1 MKDRLRGIF
10 PPIPTTFDER
20 GDVDTAAI
28 ASNVRQWMTTGLR
41 GILALGSNGEAG
53 FVDED
58 ESDRIVKA
66 VRGAIPG
73 DRLLLVGTG
82 RESTRATIAATR
94 RAADLGADAVL
105 IRTPSFFKSQ
115 MTTDALMKHYVAV
128 ADASPVPTL
137 LYNLPGPTG
146 ITLTLPLIQ
155 AVSDHPNIVGV
166 KETSPELDR
175 LGQFAAVRPERFS
188 VMCGWAP
195 VVYPALVAGATGAI
209 LAVANVL
216 PDETVALFEHV
227 KAGRHAEAL
236 ALQRRLTPIA
246 QMVSTTYGVAGM
258 KAALDL
264 VGYRGG
270 PVRAPLLPLSDRV
283 RSEIEQ
289 ALEAART
296 TSGFVFAGARK
307 TETRGL

>member
-10 PPIPTTFDER
+10 PPIPTTFDDR
-20 GDVDTAAI
+20 GDLDTAAI
-28 ASNVRQWMTTGLR
+28 ASNVRQWMTTGLK

-58 ESDRIVKA
+58 ESDRVITA
-66 VRGAIPG
+66 VRAAIPA
-73 DRLLLVGTG
+73 DRLLLVGAG
-82 RESTRATIAATR
+82 RESTRATMAATR

-128 ADASPVPTL
+128 ADASPVPML

-146 ITLTLPLIQ
+146 ISLTLPLIQ
-155 AVSDHPNIVGV
+155 SLADHPNVIGV

-195 VVYPALVAGATGAI
+195 VVYPALVSGATGAI

-216 PDETVALFEHV
+216 PDETVTLFEHV
-227 KAGRHAEAL
+227 RAGRYAEAL
-236 ALQRRLTPIA
+236 ALQRRLTPVA
-246 QMVSTTYGVAGM
+246 QMVSTTYGVAGL

-270 PVRAPLLPLSDRV
+270 PVRAPLLPISDRV
-283 RSEIEQ
+283 RSDIEQ
-289 ALEAART
+289 AIEAARA
-296 TSGFVFAGARK
+296 AGAPVGR
-307 TETRGL
+307 T

>member
-10 PPIPTTFDER
+10 PPIPTTFDDR
-20 GDVDTAAI
+20 GDLDTAAI
-28 ASNVRQWMTTGLR
+28 ASNVRQWMTTGLK

-58 ESDRIVKA
+58 ESDRVVTA
-66 VRGAIPG
+66 VRAAMPA
-73 DRLLLVGTG
+73 DRLLLVGAG
-82 RESTRATIAATR
+82 RESTRATMAATR

-115 MTTDALMKHYVAV
+115 MTSDALMKHYVAV

-146 ITLTLPLIQ
+146 ISLTLPLIQ
-155 AVSDHPNIVGV
+155 SLADHPNVIGV

-195 VVYPALVAGATGAI
+195 VVYPALVSGATGAI

-216 PDETVALFEHV
+216 PDETVTLFEHV
-227 KAGRHAEAL
+227 RAGRHADAL

-246 QMVSTTYGVAGM
+246 QMVSTTYGVAGL

-270 PVRAPLLPLSDRV
+270 PVRAPLLPISDRV

-289 ALEAART
+289 AIEAARA
-296 TSGFVFAGARK
+296 AGAGVGR
-307 TETRGL
+307 T

>member
-20 GDVDTAAI
+20 GDLDTAAM
-28 ASNVRQWMTTGLR
+28 AANVRRWMATDLKGV
-41 GILALGSNGEAG
+41 LALGSNGEAG
-53 FVDED
+53 FVDEE
-58 ESDRIVKA
+58 ESDRVVKA
-66 VRGAIPG
+66 VRGAVPAG
-73 DRLLLVGTG
+73 RLLLVGTG

-115 MTTDALMKHYVAV
+115 MTADALTKHYVAV
-128 ADASPVPTL
+128 ADASPIPTL

-146 ITLTLPLIQ
+146 ITLTLPLVQ
-155 AVSDHPNIVGV
+155 ALADHPNIAGV

-175 LGQFAAVRPERFS
+175 LGQFAAVQPERFS

-216 PDETVALFEHV
+216 PEETVTLFAHV
-227 KAGRHAEAL
+227 TAGRHAEAL

-246 QMVSTTYGVAGM
+246 QMVSTTYGVAGL

-270 PVRAPLLPLSDRV
+270 PVRAPLLPVPERI
-283 RSEIEQ
+283 RTEIAQ
-289 ALEAART
+289 AIEAARAT
-296 TSGFVFAGARK
+296 TSGVGRM
-307 TETRGL
+307 

>member
-10 PPIPTTFDER
+10 PPIPTTFDDR
-20 GDVDTAAI
+20 GDLDTAAI
-28 ASNVRQWMTTGLR
+28 ASNVRQWMTTGLK

-58 ESDRIVKA
+58 ESDRVITA
-66 VRGAIPG
+66 VRAAIPA
-73 DRLLLVGTG
+73 DRLLLVGAG
-82 RESTRATIAATR
+82 RESTRATMAATR

-128 ADASPVPTL
+128 ADASPVPML

-146 ITLTLPLIQ
+146 ISLTLPLIQ
-155 AVSDHPNIVGV
+155 SLADHPNVIGV

-195 VVYPALVAGATGAI
+195 VVYPALVSGATGAI

-216 PDETVALFEHV
+216 PDETVTLFEHV
-227 KAGRHAEAL
+227 RAGRHADAL

-246 QMVSTTYGVAGM
+246 QMVSTTYGVAGL

-270 PVRAPLLPLSDRV
+270 PVRAPLLPISDRV

-289 ALEAART
+289 AIEAARA
-296 TSGFVFAGARK
+296 AGAGVGR
-307 TETRGL
+307 T

>member
-10 PPIPTTFDER
+10 PPVPTTFDDR
-20 GDVDTAAI
+20 GDIDTTAMAA
-28 ASNVRQWMTTGLR
+28 NVRRWMATDLKGV
-41 GILALGSNGEAG
+41 LALGSNGEAG
-53 FVDED
+53 FVDEE
-58 ESDRIVKA
+58 ESDRVVKA
-66 VRGAIPG
+66 VRGAVPAG
-73 DRLLLVGTG
+73 RLLLVGTG

-115 MTTDALMKHYVAV
+115 MTTDALTKHYVAV
-128 ADASPVPTL
+128 ADASPIPTL

-146 ITLTLPLIQ
+146 ITLTLPLVQ
-155 AVSDHPNIVGV
+155 ALADHPNIAGV

-175 LGQFAAVRPERFS
+175 LGQFAAVRPERFA

-216 PDETVALFEHV
+216 PEETVALFAHV
-227 KAGRHAEAL
+227 AAGRHAEAL

-246 QMVSTTYGVAGM
+246 QMVSTTYGVAGL

-270 PVRAPLLPLSDRV
+270 PVRAPLLPIPDRA

-289 ALEAART
+289 AIEAARAA
-296 TSGFVFAGARK
+296 TSGAAR
-307 TETRGL
+307 T

>member
-1 MKDRLRGIF
+1 MIKDRLRGIF

-20 GDVDTAAI
+20 GDLDTAAMT
-28 ASNVRQWMTTGLR
+28 SNVRLWMTTRLV
-41 GILALGSNGEAG
+41 GILALGSNGEAA

-58 ESDRIVKA
+58 ESDRV
-66 VRGAIPG
+66 VRTVREAMPPG
-73 DRLLLVGTG
+73 KLLLVGTG

-115 MTTDALMKHYVAV
+115 MTPDVLSKHYVAV
-128 ADASPVPTL
+128 AEASPVPML

-146 ITLTLPLIQ
+146 ISLTVPMVQ
-155 AVSDHPNIVGV
+155 ALAEHPNIVGV

-175 LGQFAAVRPERFS
+175 LGQFAAVRAERFS

-216 PDETVALFEHV
+216 PEETVTLFEHAC
-227 KAGRHAEAL
+227 AGRHADAL
-236 ALQRRLTPIA
+236 ALQRKLTPIA
-246 QMVSTTYGVAGM
+246 QMVSTTYGVAGL
-258 KAALDL
+258 KAALDV

-270 PVRAPLLPLSDRV
+270 PVRGPLQAISDKT
-283 RSEIEQ
+283 RSEIAQ
-289 ALEAART
+289 AIEAVRGVAEAR
-296 TSGFVFAGARK
+296 R
-307 TETRGL
+307 

>member
-10 PPIPTTFDER
+10 PPIPTTFDDSGEL
-20 GDVDTAAI
+20 DTAGI
-28 ASNVRQWMTTGLR
+28 ASNVRQWMTTGLN

-53 FVDED
+53 FVDEE
-58 ESDRIVKA
+58 ESDRVVKA
-66 VRGAIPG
+66 VRAAMPA
-73 DRLLLVGTG
+73 DRLLLVGAG
-82 RESTRATIAATR
+82 RESTRATMAATR

-115 MTTDALMKHYVAV
+115 MTTDALLKHYVAV

-146 ITLTLPLIQ
+146 ISLTLPLVQ
-155 AVSDHPNIVGV
+155 ALADHPNIIGV

-195 VVYPALVAGATGAI
+195 VVYPALVSGATGAI

-216 PDETVALFEHV
+216 PDETVTLFGHV
-227 KAGRHAEAL
+227 RAGRHAEAL

-246 QMVSTTYGVAGM
+246 QMVSTTYGVAGL

-270 PVRAPLLPLSDRV
+270 PVRAPLLPVSDRV

-289 ALEAART
+289 AIEAARA
-296 TSGFVFAGARK
+296 AGAGVGR
-307 TETRGL
+307 T

>member
-28 ASNVRQWMTTGLR
+28 SANVRQWMTTGLK

-66 VRGAIPG
+66 VRGGMPG
-73 DRLLLVGTG
+73 DRMLLAGTG

-105 IRTPSFFKSQ
+105 IRTPSFFRSQ

-137 LYNLPGPTG
+137 LYDLPGPTG

-166 KETSPELDR
+166 KETSPDLDR
-175 LGQFAAVRPERFS
+175 LGQFTAVRPERFS

-216 PDETVALFEHV
+216 PDETVTLFEHV
-227 KAGRHAEAL
+227 SAGRHVEAL

-270 PVRAPLLPLSDRV
+270 PVRAPLLPLPVRV

-289 ALEAART
+289 ALEAAR
-296 TSGFVFAGARK
+296 GAGVSR
-307 TETRGL
+307 T

>member
-1 MKDRLRGIF
+1 MKNRLRGIF
-10 PPIPTTFDER
+10 PPVPTTFDER
-20 GDVDTAAI
+20 GEVDTAAM
-28 ASNVRQWMTTGLR
+28 AANVRQWMTSGLV

-53 FVDED
+53 YIDEE
-58 ESDRIVKA
+58 ESDRVVKA
-66 VRGAIPG
+66 VRGAMPS
-73 DRLLLVGTG
+73 DKLLLVGTG
-82 RESTRATIAATR
+82 RESTRATIAAAR

-115 MTTDALMKHYVAV
+115 MTTDALMKHYLVV

-146 ITLTLPLIQ
+146 ITLTLPLVQ
-155 AVSDHPNIVGV
+155 ALADHPNIAGV

-175 LGQFAAVRPERFS
+175 LGQFAAVQPERFS

-195 VVYPALVAGATGAI
+195 VLYPALVAGATGGI

-216 PDETVALFEHV
+216 PDETVTLFQHV
-227 KAGRHAEAL
+227 TAGRHAEAL

-246 QMVSTTYGVAGM
+246 QMVSTTYGVAGL

-270 PVRAPLLPLSDRV
+270 PVRAPLLPVPERI
-283 RSEIEQ
+283 RAEIAQ
-289 ALEAART
+289 AIEAGRAT
-296 TSGFVFAGARK
+296 TSGVGR
-307 TETRGL
+307 T